1 MNCWLICHL
10 SRHVATYLISFLWL
24 HKKSTALAMHSM
36 DEREKKAETM
46 IWIVL
51 TIQVKLLHSTSE
63 DIWIYVCIWKGA
75 ENICI
80 HSFALSL
87 SSSPRFLFPVCS
99 QLLRNFFAHGHN
111 TSLTLRAQHSLC
123 FDKSEIFWC
132 VAELIVALLAFT
144 TLFNFTLCAYTR
156 DCIEHAHSAC
166 QIAKI
171 IQITDYPTIH
181 TSAAVWHGDRHEIP
195 QH

>member
-1 MNCWLICHL
+1 MDRAHNLSQNFAFEEWRYMN
-10 SRHVATYLISFLWL
+10 
-24 HKKSTALAMHSM
+24 
-36 DEREKKAETM
+36 
-46 IWIVL
+46 
-51 TIQVKLLHSTSE
+51 
-63 DIWIYVCIWKGA
+63 IYVCMYIYEREQK
-75 ENICI
+75 I
-80 HSFALSL
+80 FLFTFSL
-87 SSSPRFLFPVCS
+87 SRCPRRLVSSFLCAATIEKLFCTW
-99 QLLRNFFAHGHN
+99 N

-132 VAELIVALLAFT
+132 VAQLIVALLAFT

-156 DCIEHAHSAC
+156 DCIEHAHSVC